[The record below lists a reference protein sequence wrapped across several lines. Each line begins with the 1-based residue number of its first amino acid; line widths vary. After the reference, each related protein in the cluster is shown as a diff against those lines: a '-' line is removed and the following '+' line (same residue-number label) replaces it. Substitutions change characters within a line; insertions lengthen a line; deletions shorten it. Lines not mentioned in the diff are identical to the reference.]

1 MLNRTSWS
9 SVFQEARNRYT
20 PCNYQNAIQTDGQ
33 TAAFSTWSCVI
44 KLNLS
49 LIRKGSAT
57 GFYLPLNEK
66 PSHLIW
72 AFFRF
77 HRVGIEQT
85 NDCAL
90 VSLPVLLVDFTK
102 QEERDALIE
111 VPQVVQPP
119 DAEGPALEQ
128 TFPFLSALL
137 QTHCLHPLLLFLLK
151 SYSDLPPAKV
161 LIIWK
166 STICNPSRG

>member
-9 SVFQEARNRYT
+9 SVFQEARSRNT
-20 PCNYQNAIQTDGQ
+20 PCNYQNAIQTAGQ
-33 TAAFSTWSCVI
+33 TAAISIWRCVI
-44 KLNLS
+44 KLNLNQ
-49 LIRKGSAT
+49 IWKGSAI
-57 GFYLPLNEK
+57 GFYLQLNEK

-77 HRVGIEQT
+77 HRVGIEQA

-128 TFPFLSALL
+128 IFPFLSALL
-137 QTHCLHPLLLFLLK
+137 QTLWLRPRGLPVSFKELFWLTP
-151 SYSDLPPAKV
+151 SQGFNDLEKHN
-161 LIIWK
+161 
-166 STICNPSRG
+166 T